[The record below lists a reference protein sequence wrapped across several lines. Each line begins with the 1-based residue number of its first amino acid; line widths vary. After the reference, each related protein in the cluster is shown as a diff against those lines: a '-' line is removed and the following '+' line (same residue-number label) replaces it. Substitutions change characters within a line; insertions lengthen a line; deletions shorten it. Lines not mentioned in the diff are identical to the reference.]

1 MEIEG
6 ATASSTGTCSLQAT
20 PKEQII
26 RKRNHNKVLKAS
38 EKPKQE
44 PPGLTGWLI
53 GKPEPKVEQHYKSF
67 ESFDTDRVTD
77 RMSCEENKITDE
89 KLEDKL
95 DDVAMLLEP
104 CVEMRSVR
112 NVENTAPSVFN
123 WVKDADQSKVACAF
137 KRGGYCTTH
146 KVKAKKILV
155 TSTKVKDRG
164 RGRG

>member
-1 MEIEG
+1 MG
-6 ATASSTGTCSLQAT
+6 
-20 PKEQII
+20 
-26 RKRNHNKVLKAS
+26 
-38 EKPKQE
+38 KPKWE
-44 PPGLTGWLI
+44 PPRLTGWLI
-53 GKPEPKVEQHYKSF
+53 GKPEPKVEQHDKSF

-77 RMSCEENKITDE
+77 RMSCEGNSIRDE

-95 DDVAMLLEP
+95 DDVAMLLKP

-112 NVENTAPSVFN
+112 NVENTTPSVFN

-155 TSTKVKDRG
+155 TSTKWKDRG
-164 RGRG
+164 GGRGYGNVTSKVTKYICNGVNDTRKLFNIPVSREV